1 MNEIPLYL
9 AGFKQ
14 WTWLLLIFIYQSTG
28 ELIKTLLISRL
39 YCLVM

>member
-14 WTWLLLIFIYQSTG
+14 NGHGSYSFFSIRAQV

-39 YCLVM
+39 YC